1 MTQFLHCLLTPVA
14 EFIIVLPSMAL
25 YCNPIFLTYKL
36 LQVEGR
42 SAANKQWKIPDI
54 SSFMCT
60 RSCSQPHLCLP
71 VLSCAQVTQQK
82 YLEQDANTLTRG
94 SSGWIFFT
102 SPPSLHT
109 DLLTSLYLYI
119 FISSFFFFLILFPLF
134 EEYQVME
141 ERSTCILK
149 STVLFDLTI
158 I

>member
-119 FISSFFFFLILFPLF
+119 FFFFFFLILFPLF